1 MPDHKTIHQQEL
13 WDFFEGQAEHELVT
27 AVKSVCEQGLQ
38 LTKDIIRFF
47 PNFTLHDE
55 THSANVCRW
64 MWRLL
69 GDRAGELSVNE
80 AALLLMAA
88 CCHDIGMAVSP
99 AQEAQL
105 RQRTYRGWDEYF
117 RKDLSDAEEFDRTKT
132 ISDRMLRNFVR
143 QRHHERVREN
153 LASLPWPQEL
163 TRRGIR
169 QDTLVALC
177 QSHGQPLDRNKLKN
191 TAGKQDL
198 LLCAVLLR
206 LADMLDY
213 DMVRAPEAIFR
224 FHGLEAPRNE
234 EEARSAQEY
243 LQNRAGNFD
252 EVIADHALGY
262 NAVFEHPRQEQ
273 AVMDYLDWVKQ
284 ELDHCGEELRQTAS
298 KWQSLQLP
306 YRIDTENVERIGYE
320 AGDFSMTMDQ
330 DRVIDL
336 LVGEN
341 LYSDP
346 GVFVRELLQNSIDAV
361 YMRAKQDKDF
371 SLEDGLIQ
379 IDSWRDADTG
389 DSWFRIRDNGTGM
402 DRKIIKNHF
411 LKVGNSYYTSEDFR
425 HANRHAAKGSYTAI
439 SRFGIGILSCFMCDK
454 ERTELKVSTKRFPAG
469 QQNGLRLDVTGL
481 HGRYFLSNEEKHF
494 DYVEGFRPMPSPDD
508 HDRGYRQ
515 EPGTTICVRTS
526 MIRMGETRSFRE
538 ILDEYV
544 QFPEVRVTY
553 NGPEGYREYLTQQEL
568 MEAVYALNP
577 DGKIREYVYE
587 IPDEAFERVKKEFPS
602 HIFEERPRVILRYEP
617 LDRLSDSE
625 KLTGVRIRTAAV
637 GPKVRIREEEDQELR
652 EALKVRNIE
661 ASIES
666 FHEAGVAIRYQ
677 LSGLPLRISSGFAHM
692 GRVYVDLVE
701 GEQSLRLSPAEKRL
715 WELCFGA
722 VRDSKAKRNII
733 AYNGVLAQTDQGTSY
748 LRENICVVMLLR
760 EEFLPR
766 VNMARNE
773 ITGIPTEAAC
783 CMAMAGFE
791 GDVPGKRW
799 RLATERELW
808 AILDR
813 HPGWTGMLQAKE
825 LSGFLDITLRGA
837 LWMAHW
843 KRQCL
848 VSFRYQE
855 HKLYADTG
863 ETPDGRTAD
872 FPAEMFCELDGEV
885 LCRAGWDL
893 LTYDPSHPFSRWLIE
908 HRAAL
913 VKQVP
918 NLYDTMIK
926 TMMLSEDKM
935 KIREVL
941 NNSLELLRKMEGD
954 PFQVPADLILTKK
967 DFLQVKVNI

>member
-1 MPDHKTIHQQEL
+1 MPDHKTIYQQEL
-13 WDFFEGQAEHELVT
+13 WNFFEGQAKHELVT

-55 THSANVCRW
+55 IHSANVCRW

-105 RQRTYRGWDEYF
+105 RLRTYRGWDEYF

-153 LASLPWPQEL
+153 LASLRWSQEL

-252 EVIADHALGY
+252 EVIADHVLGY

-371 SLEDGLIQ
+371 TLEDGLIQ

-389 DSWFRIRDNGTGM
+389 DTWFRIRDNGTGM

-469 QQNGLRLDVTGL
+469 RQNGLRLDVTGL

-515 EPGTTICVRTS
+515 EPGTTICVRANL
-526 MIRMGETRSFRE
+526 IRRGETRSFRE

-544 QFPEVRVTY
+544 KFPEVRVTY
-553 NGPEGYREYLTQQEL
+553 NGPEGYREYPTQQEL

-587 IPDEAFERVKKEFPS
+587 IPDEGFERLKQGFPY
-602 HIFEERPRVILRYEP
+602 HIFEEKPRVILRYGP

-625 KLTGVRIRTAAV
+625 KLTGVRIRAEAV
-637 GPKVRIREEEDQELR
+637 KPKVRIREMEDQELR
-652 EALKVRNIE
+652 EALKGSEIYAEDTVLREFGVRIDFKLRGV
-661 ASIES
+661 ES
-666 FHEAGVAIRYQ
+666 DISRWEIDPWRGV
-677 LSGLPLRISSGFAHM
+677 S
-692 GRVYVDLVE
+692 VDLVK
-701 GEQSLRLSPAEKRL
+701 GEPSLRLSPEENRL
-715 WELCFGA
+715 WELCFDALRG
-722 VRDSKAKRNII
+722 SKSKRKLI
-733 AYNGVLAQTDQGTSY
+733 AYNGVLAQSDQDTRGYNYYSC
-748 LRENICVVMLLR
+748 CVILLR

-773 ITGIPTEAAC
+773 ITEIPLEAAR
-783 CMAMAGFE
+783 CMAMAGMGYE
-791 GDVPGKRW
+791 IPGKHW
-799 RLATERELW
+799 KLATERELW

-813 HPGWTGMLQAKE
+813 HPGWAGMLQAE
-825 LSGFLDITLRGA
+825 ESLDVWEYSPRTA
-837 LWMAHW
+837 LWLAHW
-843 KRQCL
+843 KRQCR
-848 VSFRYQE
+848 VSFRRQE
-855 HKLYADTG
+855 HTLYADT
-863 ETPDGRTAD
+863 EESPDGRTAD
-872 FPAEMFCELDGEV
+872 FPAAMFCRLDGDV
-885 LCRAGWDL
+885 LCCNRWGNL
-893 LTYDPSHPFSRWLIE
+893 YYNPSHPFSRWLIE
-908 HRAAL
+908 HRAEL
-913 VKQVP
+913 VEQVP

-926 TMMLSEDKM
+926 TMMLTDD
-935 KIREVL
+935 R
-941 NNSLELLRKMEGD
+941 D
-954 PFQVPADLILTKK
+954 
-967 DFLQVKVNI
+967 